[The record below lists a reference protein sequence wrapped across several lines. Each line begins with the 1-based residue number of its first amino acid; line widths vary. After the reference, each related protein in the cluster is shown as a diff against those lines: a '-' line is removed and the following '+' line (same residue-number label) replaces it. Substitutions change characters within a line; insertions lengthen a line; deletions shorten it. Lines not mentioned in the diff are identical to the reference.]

1 MTSSFPTALR
11 GYGVFMA
18 PDHTE
23 LPKKEGR
30 GFKSYVLIVAGI
42 LLAILILQN
51 LQEVEVKF
59 LMVNTT
65 IPLIF
70 ALLLVGALGALI
82 GWAAPRVRRGG
93 PNR

>member
-1 MTSSFPTALR
+1 MT
-11 GYGVFMA
+11 
-18 PDHTE
+18 PDTPE

-30 GFKSYVLIVAGI
+30 GWKSYALVVAGT

-59 LMVNTT
+59 LFINTT

-70 ALLLVGALGALI
+70 ALLIVGALGALV
-82 GWAAPRVRRGG
+82 GWATPRVRRGG
-93 PNR
+93 PEN